1 MSVSQHD
8 WSLHRKGQIDQER
21 HKEKIREA
29 IKKNLGDI
37 VSEESIILSD
47 GKKMVRVPI
56 RSLDEYRFRYDP
68 GRQQHAGQGN
78 GKSKIGDV
86 VAQDPRPGKG
96 KKGDAGKDPGYDYYE
111 AEITMEELA
120 TEAVRFTDVRKK
132 GPLTNLDKKR
142 TILENMKRNAA
153 KGEPKFQDIKSED
166 LRFKVWEPTIR
177 YQSNAVV
184 MAMMDVSG
192 SMGEFEKYIARS
204 FYFWMVRFLRTKY
217 NNVQIVFISHHTE
230 AKEVTEEEFFHK
242 GESGGTQVSSAYE
255 LALEI
260 IKQRFNPNDWN
271 IYPFHFSDGDNLPWD
286 NDRCVQL
293 VTKLMELCNIF
304 GYGEIREG
312 HYRSPSTL
320 MGAYNK
326 VSDKKFIAV
335 TISDKKEVYP
345 ALRKFFA
352 QRDPLAIG

>member
-29 IKKNLGDI
+29 IKKNLGEI
-37 VSEESIILSD
+37 VSEEGIILSD

-56 RSLDEYRFRYDP
+56 RSLEEYRFRYDP
-68 GRQQHAGQGN
+68 GRQQHAGEG
-78 GKSKIGDV
+78 
-86 VAQDPRPGKG
+86 
-96 KKGDAGKDPGYDYYE
+96 YYE

-120 TEAVRFTDVRKK
+120 AMIFEDLGLPNLEQKRQQELQTEAVRFTDVRKK
-132 GPLTNLDKKR
+132 GPMTNLDKKR

-153 KGEPKFQDIKSED
+153 KGDAKFQDIKSED

-184 MAMMDVSG
+184 IAMMDVSG

-217 NNVQIVFISHHTE
+217 NNVQIVFVSHHTE

-320 MGAYNK
+320 MSAYNK
-326 VSDKKFIAV
+326 ITDKKFTAV

-352 QRDPLAIG
+352 QRDPVPTR